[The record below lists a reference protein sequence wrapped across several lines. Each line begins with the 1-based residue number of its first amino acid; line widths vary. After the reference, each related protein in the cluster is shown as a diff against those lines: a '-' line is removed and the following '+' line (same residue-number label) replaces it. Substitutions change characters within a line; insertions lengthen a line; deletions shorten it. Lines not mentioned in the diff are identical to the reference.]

1 MIKQKTSMEKKQ
13 ELPDNEKTVFIP
25 AEDIRVIER
34 VLNNWEQVK
43 QEFYNVEAEKKR
55 NQNGETKIEN

>member
-1 MIKQKTSMEKKQ
+1 MKKKQ
-13 ELPDNEKTVFIP
+13 ELPGDDRAVFVP

-43 QEFYNVEAEKKR
+43 QEFRKMEAEKK
-55 NQNGETKIEN
+55 NIQNGESRMKN